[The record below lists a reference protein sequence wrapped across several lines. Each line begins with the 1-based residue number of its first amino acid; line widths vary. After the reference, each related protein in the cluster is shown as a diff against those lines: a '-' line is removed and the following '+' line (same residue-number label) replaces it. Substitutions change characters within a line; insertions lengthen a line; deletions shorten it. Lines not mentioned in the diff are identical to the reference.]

1 MFATAK
7 HSGQIWA
14 AAMTKLKSF
23 KTRRPRSSPR
33 WSTPTLNVFTRR
45 PILPLPPKSERTEI
59 VESKPVLSKI
69 MTWRWSEFTDGN
81 LINEIQSFLNF
92 FIVSIGS
99 TLTRM
104 RQKVSLK
111 DAYIV
116 KLVTVVFTP
125 TFTKSRGYIAKIYV
139 NHVIMIL

>member
-1 MFATAK
+1 
-7 HSGQIWA
+7 
-14 AAMTKLKSF
+14 
-23 KTRRPRSSPR
+23 
-33 WSTPTLNVFTRR
+33 
-45 PILPLPPKSERTEI
+45 
-59 VESKPVLSKI
+59 
-69 MTWRWSEFTDGN
+69 
-81 LINEIQSFLNF
+81 
-92 FIVSIGS
+92 
-99 TLTRM
+99 M